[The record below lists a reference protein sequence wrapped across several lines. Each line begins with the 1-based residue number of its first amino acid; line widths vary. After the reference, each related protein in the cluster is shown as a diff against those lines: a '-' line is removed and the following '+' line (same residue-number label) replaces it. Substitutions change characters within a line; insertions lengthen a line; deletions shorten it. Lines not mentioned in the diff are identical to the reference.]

1 MSEARPDKK
10 RGFISFGV
18 VILIALIIGIFLK
31 NVKVG
36 LLIGLALGLLG
47 SSLLGRR
54 SGGRR

>member
-1 MSEARPDKK
+1 MAEGRRDKK

-31 NVKVG
+31 NVRIG

-47 SSLLGRR
+47 SSLLRR
-54 SGGRR
+54 